1 MTDIT
6 QKIKAANGRL
16 KINNYKITIEQR
28 GGNLF
33 LRAIL
38 PPNPNSGSNKH
49 FQQRIKIA
57 SANDQGV
64 KIAEK
69 EAKKLRM
76 KLDDNIFDW
85 GEYLDE
91 IEQPKIITIGDYVK
105 QFEKDYFER
114 RGKTFKT
121 EHTFRI
127 EYEIVFKKLPLNREP
142 SPEIFKQTILSTEAN
157 TRTRKRFCQTLNIFA
172 KFTGINFDTKPYIGN
187 YSNKSRVPRN
197 IPSDKLIGEWYYKI
211 ENLKWRWIYGMLATY
226 GLRNHEVFFINLDSL
241 RRGEKVIEVLAGK
254 TGYRKIWPLHPE
266 WFDEFGLQY
275 PKIPDVNLNR
285 TNSQIGGSVSQHF
298 RRNEGLPFKVYDLRH
313 AWAVRSLEY
322 GIDISL
328 AAQQMGHSLQ
338 VHSNLYHT
346 WITDKSHQRA
356 FELAI
361 NKADRPKPPK
371 FN

>member
-1 MTDIT
+1 MDIS
-6 QKIKAANGRL
+6 QKILAANGRL
-16 KINNYKITIEQR
+16 KIGNYHITIEKR
-28 GGNLF
+28 GSNLF
-33 LRAIL
+33 LRAVL
-38 PPNPNSGSNKH
+38 PPKPNSNKNDYC
-49 FQQRIKIA
+49 QQRIKIA

-69 EAKKLRM
+69 EAKKLRL
-76 KLDDNIFDW
+76 KLDENIFSWD
-85 GEYLDE
+85 EYTTE
-91 IEQPKIITIGDYVK
+91 IEEQKVLTIGDYTQ

-121 EHTFRI
+121 EHTFHI
-127 EYEIVFKKLPLNREP
+127 EYEIVLKKLPQDLEP
-142 SPEIFKQTILSTEAN
+142 SAEIFKQAILSTEAN

-197 IPSDKLIGEWYYKI
+197 LPSDKLIAEWYYKI
-211 ENLKWRWIYGMLATY
+211 NNIKWRWIYGMLATY

-241 RRGEKVIEVLAGK
+241 KKGEKTIEVLSGK

-266 WFDEFGLQY
+266 WFDDFGLQY
-275 PKIPDVNLNR
+275 PKIPDIDLNR
-285 TNSQIGGSVSQHF
+285 SNSQIGGSVSQHF

-338 VHSNLYHT
+338 VHSTLYHT

-356 FELAI
+356 FDLAI
-361 NKADRPKPPK
+361 NKVDRPKPP
-371 FN
+371 NI